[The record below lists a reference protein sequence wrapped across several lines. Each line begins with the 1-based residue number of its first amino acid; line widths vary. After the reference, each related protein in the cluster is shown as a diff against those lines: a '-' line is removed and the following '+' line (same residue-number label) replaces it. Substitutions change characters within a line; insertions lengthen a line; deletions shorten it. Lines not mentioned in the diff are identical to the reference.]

1 MRRKIALIAVLGG
14 LAAGLGC
21 QHIAGKSDCAYNPA
35 DYPIPPVT
43 TPYPVFPLVELP
55 KEPKEKEKEKEKV
68 PVPKKATGSDTEPKL
83 KTGDEK

>member
-1 MRRKIALIAVLGG
+1 MRRKLALIAVLGG
-14 LAAGLGC
+14 LAAGFGC

-43 TPYPVFPLVELP
+43 TPYPVFPVVELP
-55 KEPKEKEKEKEKV
+55 KEPKDKEKEKV
-68 PVPKKATGSDTEPKL
+68 EPKKTGSDTEPKL

>member
-1 MRRKIALIAVLGG
+1 MRRKLALIAVLGG
-14 LAAGLGC
+14 LAAGFGC

-55 KEPKEKEKEKEKV
+55 KEPVEKEKDKV

-83 KTGDEK
+83 KLGDDK